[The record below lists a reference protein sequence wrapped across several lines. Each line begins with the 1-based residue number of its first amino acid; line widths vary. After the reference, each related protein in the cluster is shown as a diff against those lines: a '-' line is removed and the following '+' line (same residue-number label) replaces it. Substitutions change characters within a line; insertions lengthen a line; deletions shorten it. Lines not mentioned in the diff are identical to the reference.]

1 MKKLWS
7 FCLVAMMAVTVS
19 ASAAD
24 TEHWDK
30 IFPKSNTVTHQKV
43 SFNNRYGINIV
54 ADLYMPA
61 SRLVIDKFPGVVVTT
76 PIGAVK
82 EQASGFYAQ
91 SLAERGFITLAF
103 DPSYQ
108 GESGGNPRNL
118 ASPETYVEDI
128 ISAVDFIMTNSAID
142 RNNVGILGIGSGA
155 PYAFSAT
162 AVDPRLKAIVSVNLY
177 DLSRERQNGLGDG
190 KVSEDLEKDL
200 YANIARRQSE
210 QQNNAKEMVILAPYD
225 VSEQSTD
232 AEKEMYGYYRTPR
245 GQHPRASLAV
255 TRTSDTALISFGPF
269 KNLEMVSPRPLLFV
283 VGENSFARYFSEDVF
298 ISAGDPKELQTV
310 PEANYVDLYDKKEL
324 IPFDAIEKFFK
335 EYLSM
340 PPQE

>member
-1 MKKLWS
+1 MKKLLF
-7 FCLVAMMAVTVS
+7 FCFISMMTVS
-19 ASAAD
+19 VCANAAD
-24 TEHWDK
+24 TSHWDK
-30 IFPKSNTVTHQKV
+30 IFPKSSTVTHQKV
-43 SFNNRYGINIV
+43 SFNNRYGINVV

-108 GESGGNPRNL
+108 GESGGNPRYL
-118 ASPETYVEDI
+118 ASPETYIEDI
-128 ISAVDFIMTNSAID
+128 ISAVDFIMTNSSID

-155 PYAFSAT
+155 PYAFSAA
-162 AVDPRLKAIVSVNLY
+162 AVDPRLKAIVAINLY

-190 KVSEDLEKDL
+190 KVSDDLEKDL
-200 YANIARRQSE
+200 FANIAQRQAE
-210 QQNNAKEMVILAPYD
+210 QQNSVKELVVSAPYD
-225 VSEQSTD
+225 VSEQS
-232 AEKEMYGYYRTPR
+232 AESEKEMYGYYRTPR

-269 KNLEMVSPRPLLFV
+269 KNLDMVSPRPQLFV

-298 ISAGDPKELQTV
+298 ISAGDPKELMTV
-310 PEANYVDLYDKKEL
+310 PEANYVDLYDKKDL
-324 IPFDAIEKFFK
+324 IPFDAIEKFLK
-335 EYLSM
+335 EHLSM